1 MAATFIRFYKTAIS
15 GILVLTLELNLLT
28 VECIPICG
36 ALSLKSAT
44 PVRLPRG
51 SYFKLTSRLIY
62 FRSV

>member
-36 ALSLKSAT
+36 MWSIVVKISNASEAAT
-44 PVRLPRG
+44 GEL
-51 SYFKLTSRLIY
+51 F
-62 FRSV
+62 